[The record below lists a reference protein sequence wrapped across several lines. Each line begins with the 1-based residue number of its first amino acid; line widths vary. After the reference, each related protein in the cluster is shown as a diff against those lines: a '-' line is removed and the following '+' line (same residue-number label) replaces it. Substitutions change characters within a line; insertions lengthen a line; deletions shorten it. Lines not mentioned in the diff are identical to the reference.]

1 MMDCGP
7 KSFFLEHFTMEPR
20 KESTTNLL
28 KKLLNC
34 KLRLLGLIRQPVFG
48 FVLSRD
54 VKMFDDKDVE
64 MVEQQEEG

>member
-1 MMDCGP
+1 
-7 KSFFLEHFTMEPR
+7 MEPR

-54 VKMFDDKDVE
+54 VKMFDDNDVE